1 MSLILCTP
9 VMAENFYIEN
19 YDVNISVDKD
29 KTAHVTEKIDTNFTA
44 SSHGIYRTI
53 PLKGNSIT
61 NVHVSE
67 HYMQNRANGNL
78 ELKIGDASEYVYGRH
93 SYTISYDYNFYD
105 NKNEFYFNIIG
116 TQWPVEIN
124 HVDFTVN
131 MPEAFNPD
139 KAGLS
144 IGAQG
149 TAGFTSGAEFNINN
163 QTITGSTSRT
173 LAPYEGVTL
182 RVEVPKGYFV
192 KRTNGTTV
200 FVILLMLLLCGVTA
214 LIWYVHGKDKIVVPV
229 VNFYPPKNYNS
240 AEVEMLYKGAATTDG
255 LVSLIIYLANKG
267 YLKIREDDFGYNIEQ
282 VKSYDGMNHTEKAFI
297 SALVPGGQSVSQMQL
312 ESSPYF
318 YKSCKSIV
326 ERLNKARD
334 KVFEPESIGLKLL
347 IPMIL
352 CLLGLLGL
360 TIFSL
365 LGFDIFPILSQ
376 GSFLIIPIIAVLLF
390 AREMQNQNSSLVEK
404 LKTISIV
411 FLIFAFT
418 LIPIVN
424 FLTFNSSTVPA
435 IITGLICM
443 TIAGICT
450 NNLPKRSEFGNKML
464 GQLLGLKKFIEVAQK
479 DKLEKLVKENPSYVY
494 DVLPYAYIL
503 GVSDVWIKQFESI
516 MTLKPD
522 WYSGQRFN
530 NNTFRHFTSSVHSA
544 SFPSTANGGISR
556 TSSSGGGGFSGGGG
570 GGGGGGSW

>member
-1 MSLILCTP
+1 
-9 VMAENFYIEN
+9 
-19 YDVNISVDKD
+19 
-29 KTAHVTEKIDTNFTA
+29 
-44 SSHGIYRTI
+44 
-53 PLKGNSIT
+53 
-61 NVHVSE
+61 
-67 HYMQNRANGNL
+67 
-78 ELKIGDASEYVYGRH
+78 
-93 SYTISYDYNFYD
+93 
-105 NKNEFYFNIIG
+105 
-116 TQWPVEIN
+116 
-124 HVDFTVN
+124 
-131 MPEAFNPD
+131 
-139 KAGLS
+139 
-144 IGAQG
+144 
-149 TAGFTSGAEFNINN
+149 
-163 QTITGSTSRT
+163 
-173 LAPYEGVTL
+173 
-182 RVEVPKGYFV
+182 
-192 KRTNGTTV
+192 
-200 FVILLMLLLCGVTA
+200 
-214 LIWYVHGKDKIVVPV
+214 
-229 VNFYPPKNYNS
+229 
-240 AEVEMLYKGAATTDG
+240 MLYKGAATTDG

-326 ERLNKARD
+326 ERQNKARD

-435 IITGLICM
+435 IITGLIC
-443 TIAGICT
+443 T

-464 GQLLGLKKFIEVAQK
+464 G
-479 DKLEKLVKENPSYVY
+479 
-494 DVLPYAYIL
+494 
-503 GVSDVWIKQFESI
+503 
-516 MTLKPD
+516 
-522 WYSGQRFN
+522 
-530 NNTFRHFTSSVHSA
+530 
-544 SFPSTANGGISR
+544 
-556 TSSSGGGGFSGGGG
+556 
-570 GGGGGGSW
+570 